1 MEPMSKTNEN
11 SMKETVKQIK
21 ARVINE
27 VNTKYAKR
35 IEDTENSLK
44 EWRTKYFEEI
54 NRSEELSKKNKELR
68 EENDSLKAKIQQYD
82 EWIERMQ
89 DFCNLPEEERRDAF
103 ETYFDNIKSEN
114 ESKEVFSNI
123 MSMYSHFFTL

>member
-1 MEPMSKTNEN
+1 
-11 SMKETVKQIK
+11 MKETAKQIK

-27 VNTKYAKR
+27 VNAKYAKR

-44 EWRTKYFEEI
+44 EWRTKYFKEI
-54 NRSEELSKKNKELR
+54 DRSEELSKKNKELR

-82 EWIERMQ
+82 EWIERML

-103 ETYFDNIKSEN
+103 ETYLDNIKSEN
-114 ESKEVFSNI
+114 EFNEVFSNI
-123 MSMYSHFFTL
+123 MSMYSHIFTL

>member
-1 MEPMSKTNEN
+1 
-11 SMKETVKQIK
+11 MKETAKQIK